1 MAFAAAVIG
10 CQVPEMTEPQ
20 YVPGEADNA
29 FCYGVSFPKQ
39 DAAGSHTF
47 DPEATKVI
55 TLTAKRTNTFGDITV
70 PVEIVDTAGVFTV
83 APIVFADGQ
92 EETTFDI
99 TFATVDEGGKV
110 KNGVTYAATI
120 DITNTEYASIYGSG
134 AKSIAFSV
142 MVVTWQ
148 DFLDPVTK
156 EPAIITLNEGWWN
169 EVHQATM
176 KFYEVDGI
184 RTCFLTSIEKDDDGN
199 PTGIWGDTQNVG
211 MMLRWYVADR
221 PSGRD
226 PSKTLSHKNNLGF
239 DFVEVPKQYF
249 GFDYA
254 DWASKPEAEAANPIY
269 VYDWHHYWIERGY
282 SVADLGGSWLDEAN
296 DEGSPDEGYPM
307 SYYDGKG
314 GFYLNLRYYI
324 PGLGGFSPDPFEFV
338 AIASGFVRTDFSVA
352 LDTDFSSEG
361 KTPVFVTAGADVA
374 SIKYAVYPGELTST
388 QAANKEPGITDG
400 TENPSVLPAAD
411 LVLDAEDNMKY
422 ATLLLEPEA
431 SGTYT
436 VVAVSYDEQAKEGKA
451 VDYVV
456 INHIAAA
463 DTEAHAVDVQVGV
476 EDVPARYT
484 ELDNIRAFGYYVLGK
499 KLTDVHVAVVE
510 TAKYAKSVDAYN
522 AAVKESEDL
531 ALSASALAQANAT
544 GGYFTL
550 ATGLAPLTSY
560 TVIVWATNGDMEKIV
575 TAERTT
581 DGLPMVPVAVG
592 DYKYTVA
599 FSNWGTD
606 TGINLVFDPN
616 SDEYILQNIFYYVNF
631 YFTMDAAGVIH
642 FDPQNTGA
650 SYQGTPIYVLES
662 YDYYDDDVIANPA
675 AGIDEEEAAD
685 IKKNSYY
692 DSENKVYY
700 FNMAFVVPN
709 VGSFG
714 HGWET
719 FTVTS
724 DPTAGAPAKAFAK
737 TTSLPSLYTSV
748 KGGWIPSGMVEVYER
763 DAKSVKVAATVSY
776 DRKDNSVKD
785 FRAVALPSVK

>member
-70 PVEIVDTAGVFTV
+70 PVEVVDTAGVFTV

-120 DITNTEYASIYGSG
+120 NINDTEYASIYGSG
-134 AKSIAFSV
+134 AKSIAFNV

-148 DFLDPVTK
+148 DFLDPATK
-156 EPAIITLNEGWWN
+156 EPAIITLYEGWWN

-199 PTGIWGDTQNVG
+199 PTGIWGDDQNIG
-211 MMLRWYVADR
+211 MLLRWYVADR

-269 VYDWHHYWIERGY
+269 VYDYHHYWIERGY
-282 SVADLGGSWLDEAN
+282 SVEDLGGSWLDEAN

-307 SYYDGKG
+307 GYYDGKG

-324 PGLGGFSPDPFEFV
+324 PGLGGFSPDPYEFV
-338 AIASGFVRTDFSVA
+338 AIASGFVRTDFSIA

-374 SIKYAVYPGELTST
+374 TVKYAVYPGELTST

-400 TENPSVLPAAD
+400 TENPSVIPAAD
-411 LVLDAEDNMKY
+411 LILDDEDNMKY
-422 ATLLLEPEA
+422 ATLLLEPET
-431 SGTYT
+431 SGIYT
-436 VVAVSYDEQAKEGKA
+436 VVAVSYDEQAKEGKD

-456 INHIAAA
+456 INHVAAA
-463 DTEAHAVDVQVGV
+463 DTLKRVVVQVGV

-484 ELDNIRAFGYYVLGK
+484 EFDNISAFGYYVLGQ
-499 KLTDVHVAVVE
+499 KLTEVHAAVVE
-510 TAKYAKSVDAYN
+510 TAKYEKAVDTYN
-522 AAVKESEDL
+522 AAVKETASL
-531 ALSASALAQANAT
+531 ALSASALAQVNAT

-560 TVIVWATNGDMEKIV
+560 TVIVWATNGYLDKIV

-581 DGLPMVPVAVG
+581 DGLPLELVCNG
-592 DYKYTVA
+592 TYTYAAWWEGADDKQKLYSDPNYENTYVLP
-599 FSNWGTD
+599 NWGGGVSFIFEEKDKEIYIPTFYI
-606 TGINLVFDPN
+606 G
-616 SDEYILQNIFYYVNF
+616 SDHSSYGPVYYV
-631 YFTMDAAGVIH
+631 
-642 FDPQNTGA
+642 DP
-650 SYQGTPIYVLES
+650 L
-662 YDYYDDDVIANPA
+662 DYYSAAQIEADPTRGEVSYIDDE
-675 AGIDEEEAAD
+675 G
-685 IKKNSYY
+685 
-692 DSENKVYY
+692 VYH
-700 FNMAFVVPN
+700 FHFVLAVSA
-709 VGSFG
+709 GSFG
-714 HGWET
+714 HFWET
-719 FTVTS
+719 YTP
-724 DPTAGAPAKAFAK
+724 DAPDAPEAGAPAFKIQ
-737 TTSLPSLYTSV
+737 SLGQIVESGKLN
-748 KGGWIPSGMVEVYER
+748 IPNNYVEVER

-776 DRKDNSVKD
+776 ERKDNSVKD
-785 FRAVALPSVK
+785 FRVVALPSVK